1 MPSTPDTLIREI
13 RMEFDDLLDFV
24 TGQQAHSAQV
34 YTIERG
40 LLGRLLGLGRQLLAL
55 FLAVRARDSQR
66 SSVTTPQGH
75 RLPYHSDKR
84 RSYLS
89 IFGLIRF
96 ARPYFYARGLGG
108 STPLD
113 AVLGL
118 PGDRY
123 SDLVRE
129 MTESLSVEV
138 PYGKTASFFE
148 RFFGLGLSSRV
159 LAEMIEADAL
169 DVEAFYQAKPVPPS
183 QQEAEVLVLQA
194 DGKGVPLVRNG
205 QGDLCKKEAL
215 VTGLYTSRRRVRSA
229 EEVVASFYEKTEASV
244 PASAVSASAV
254 SASAVSASAVPASAR
269 EKVPS
274 SAQVRPQHK
283 QLWATLKGKDTAL
296 DRLQGHV
303 QRREGAHIRARVAL
317 CDGCQALQ
325 ERIEARFPA
334 FELVL
339 DFVHVSGYLWKAAAV
354 LFAQVSDRQAWV
366 KTQALALLR
375 GQTEAVIDHVERRGQ
390 ERRSWQRERL
400 RGIAAYFRRNVERMH
415 YERYLAWGWP
425 IATGVIEGAC
435 RHLVKDRCEG
445 TGMRWSQAG
454 AESLLG
460 LRSVYVNGDWEA
472 YQAFHRQK
480 QYQRRYG
487 QAAPV
492 YELAEDQALKWAA

>member
-1 MPSTPDTLIREI
+1 MPSTPDTLIRDI

-24 TGQQAHSAQV
+24 TGQQARSAQV

-40 LLGRLLGLGRQLLAL
+40 LLGRLLGLGGQLLAL
-55 FLAVRARDSQR
+55 FFAVRARDSR
-66 SSVTTPQGH
+66 STSVVTPQGR
-75 RLPYHSDKR
+75 RLPYHCDKH

-108 STPLD
+108 SAPFD

-118 PGDRY
+118 PSDRY
-123 SDLVRE
+123 SDLLRE
-129 MTESLSVEV
+129 MTESLAVEV
-138 PYGKTASFFE
+138 PYGKTAAFFE

-159 LAEMIEADAL
+159 LAEVIEADAL
-169 DVEAFYQAKPVPPS
+169 DVEAFYQAKPAPPS
-183 QQEAEVLVLQA
+183 EQEAEVLVLQA
-194 DGKGVPLVRNG
+194 DGKGVPLVRNA

-215 VTGLYTSRRRVRSA
+215 VTGLYTSKRRLRGA
-229 EEVVASFYEKTEASV
+229 EEVIASFYTKHEKTGASV
-244 PASAVSASAV
+244 PDSAV
-254 SASAVSASAVPASAR
+254 
-269 EKVPS
+269 EKAPS

-296 DRLQGHV
+296 DRLKGHV
-303 QRREGAHIRARVAL
+303 ESREGHHITARVAL

-339 DFVHVSGYLWKAAAV
+339 DFVHVSGYLWKAAEV
-354 LFAQVSDRQAWV
+354 LFDEASDRQAWV

-375 GQTEAVIDHVERRGQ
+375 GETLAVIDHVERRGQ

-400 RGIAAYFRRNVERMH
+400 RGIAGYFRRNAERMD
-415 YERYLAWGWP
+415 YGRYLAQGWP
-425 IATGVIEGAC
+425 IASGVIEGAC

-445 TGMRWSQAG
+445 TGMRWTQAG

-472 YQAFHRQK
+472 YHGFHRQK
-480 QYQRRYG
+480 QYRRRYG

-492 YELAEDQALKWAA
+492 YELVEDQALKWAA